1 MTATSHDLFIPRI
14 EPADIM
20 WSVPPPTL
28 EVASQTHQVTRVD
41 HPDNLPKALQDLTNS
56 FADSI
61 LHILP
66 KDSALFPVIPQELTA
81 PTASPQVKVTDEY
94 LLPALHQAR
103 LIKTQEELQ
112 LIKKAN
118 EISSRAHE
126 TVMRVLG
133 AAVRGAITKGE
144 GAGETRPLLPGEWLI
159 EKEAEA
165 EAIFVASCRREG
177 SNHQAYLPI
186 VASSTRASIL
196 HYCCND
202 KEFSWGPV
210 RPHDHHNRNELAHGG
225 ERDLSPQVLL
235 IDAGC
240 EWINYA
246 SDSGVSFRLCEFS
259 RRITYSSFIVTR
271 TMPVGNGGKF
281 TPEAKA
287 IYTLVHEMQR
297 LSFEAIRPGLH
308 WDAIQLICHQTLVRG
323 FQKLGI
329 FKSPN
334 SPGSGS
340 WNSEEAIVAS
350 GVSAA
355 FFPHGVGHSLGMDVH
370 DVPSAS
376 KPLVNPTIQKGQE
389 LGHPDFYTYLRLR
402 LPLEVGM
409 VVVSDPLPSSS
420 PWSGA
425 SGSYVCTTRPSNQ
438 ASTSRPTC
446 WRQFGDPNTSITM
459 SSRDMR
465 AWGA

>member
-1 MTATSHDLFIPRI
+1 MKADSHDLFIPRI

-28 EVASQTHQVTRVD
+28 EVASRTHDVTRVD
-41 HPDNLPKALQDLTNS
+41 HSDNVAKVLHDLTKS
-56 FADSI
+56 STDSI

-66 KDSALFPVIPQELTA
+66 KDSVLFPAVPQELTTLA
-81 PTASPQVKVTDEY
+81 VPSKVKLTDEY
-94 LLPALHQAR
+94 LLPVLHQAR
-103 LIKTQEELQ
+103 LIKTPEELQ

-133 AAVRGAITKGE
+133 AAVRGAITKGK
-144 GAGETRPLLPGEWLI
+144 GAGETRPLLPSEWLI

-177 SNHQAYLPI
+177 SIHQAYLPI
-186 VASSTRASIL
+186 VAASTRASTL

-202 KEFSWGPV
+202 REFSWGPI
-210 RPHDHHNRNELAHGG
+210 RPHDHHNHNELAHGD
-225 ERDLSPQVLL
+225 ERELAPQVLL

-240 EWINYA
+240 EWTNYA
-246 SDSGVSFRLCEFS
+246 SDSKFSFSVVRAS
-259 RRITYSSFIVTR
+259 RSITRSYPTVTR
-271 TMPVGNGGKF
+271 TMPVGNGGRF

-297 LSFEAIRPGLH
+297 RSFEAIRPGLH

-340 WNSEEAIVAS
+340 WNSAEAIIAS
-350 GVSAA
+350 GISAA

-376 KPLVNPTIQKGQE
+376 KPLVNPTIQKGQGE
-389 LGHPDFYTYLRLR
+389 GHPSFYTYLRLR

-409 VVVSDPLPSSS
+409 VVVSNPLIIHCGVEPR
-420 PWSGA
+420 GLTFA
-425 SGSYVCTTRPSNQ
+425 TRPSNQ
-438 ASTSRPTC
+438 ASTSHP
-446 WRQFGDPNTSITM
+446 IY
-459 SSRDMR
+459 
-465 AWGA
+465 